1 MNKKPTFEELE
12 QKVRQL
18 EKENTALRKST
29 ERLKLLSSITENM
42 SDSVL
47 ATNANFKIT
56 YLNKKAEELFGY
68 RLDELLGQTPDIFNA
83 EPTADEIQSRLYE
96 TVSSGNVYLGEYLNK
111 RKNGTK
117 FLCEF
122 KVFPLFADNG
132 EISTYVGIQRDITE
146 RKKAEEALRLYIMSL
161 DQIEDRVII
170 ADLDWHIM
178 YANNAAC
185 KLINKTADEL
195 FGQHATIFGKEST
208 TGISQKEIIRQTL
221 EKGSWRGEV
230 TSISLDG
237 SARIMYLRTLAVKD
251 KKGQIVALCGVSTDI
266 TERNQMQE
274 QLQQSQKMDTIG
286 TLAGGIAHEF
296 NNILGGIFGFLDIA
310 REDVPVNS
318 PVQESLDEI
327 HRLGM
332 RARNVVKQILAF
344 SRKDHQK
351 KRPIQLSLVLKE
363 ELKMLRATIPATIE
377 IRHHLDASCGPIM
390 GDPMQI
396 QQVIM
401 NLCVNAKDAMEKK
414 GGVLDISL
422 SPVVLDM
429 ADIRSHPDL
438 PPGEY
443 AKLSVSD
450 TGNGIAPEIMD
461 KIFDPFFTTKDVG
474 KGTGMGLSVVHGII
488 KDHGGTITVSSEPGE
503 GTTFT
508 VLFRVTDAEGTT
520 KAEEKSLPTGT
531 ENILLVDDED
541 FIIFPQKKILEKLGY
556 KVTAMTGSLETL
568 ALFSKNPQRYDLIIT
583 DLTMPN
589 LTGDRLA
596 AEVTAIRPDMPV
608 ILTTGY
614 ADSVDSENVKQ
625 SGIKAF
631 ISKPFQREA
640 LAKTIRLVLD
650 A

>member
-1 MNKKPTFEELE
+1 MFF
-12 QKVRQL
+12 
-18 EKENTALRKST
+18 
-29 ERLKLLSSITENM
+29 SSINRDVTQNR
-42 SDSVL
+42 
-47 ATNANFKIT
+47 
-56 YLNKKAEELFGY
+56 
-68 RLDELLGQTPDIFNA
+68 RL
-83 EPTADEIQSRLYE
+83 
-96 TVSSGNVYLGEYLNK
+96 V
-111 RKNGTK
+111 
-117 FLCEF
+117 
-122 KVFPLFADNG
+122 
-132 EISTYVGIQRDITE
+132 
-146 RKKAEEALRLYIMSL
+146 
-161 DQIEDRVII
+161 
-170 ADLDWHIM
+170 
-178 YANNAAC
+178 
-185 KLINKTADEL
+185 
-195 FGQHATIFGKEST
+195 
-208 TGISQKEIIRQTL
+208 
-221 EKGSWRGEV
+221 
-230 TSISLDG
+230 
-237 SARIMYLRTLAVKD
+237 
-251 KKGQIVALCGVSTDI
+251 
-266 TERNQMQE
+266 QE
-274 QLQQSQKMDTIG
+274 LQQSQKMESIG

-377 IRHHLDASCGPIM
+377 IRHHLDASCGAIM
-390 GDPMQI
+390 ADPMQI

-401 NLCVNAKDAMEKK
+401 NLCVNAKDAMENK

-429 ADIRSHPDL
+429 ADIRLHPDL

-450 TGNGIAPEIMD
+450 TGSGIAPEIMD

-488 KDHGGTITVSSEPGE
+488 KDHGGTITLSSKSGE

-508 VLFRVTDAEGTT
+508 VLLPVTDAEVTP